1 MAKIVP
7 YSQESKQEVLKEY
20 EILKALHSEKIMAL
34 HEAYVTPR
42 YLVLVA
48 ESCSGKE
55 LLHSLIDRWE
65 VHAFNPGSSSSCRFN
80 GLNVSLFL
88 KGSATPRMTWWATL
102 CRSCRGWSTSTA
114 GVSYTWT

>member
-1 MAKIVP
+1 MVARVRGRFGVVRECRENATGKIYMAKIVP

-48 ESCSGKE
+48 ESCTGKE

-65 VHAFNPGSSSSCRFN
+65 VHTFPPPFFQSR
-80 GLNVSLFL
+80 LLL
-88 KGSATPRMTWWATL
+88 L
-102 CRSCRGWSTSTA
+102 LQI
-114 GVSYTWT
+114 